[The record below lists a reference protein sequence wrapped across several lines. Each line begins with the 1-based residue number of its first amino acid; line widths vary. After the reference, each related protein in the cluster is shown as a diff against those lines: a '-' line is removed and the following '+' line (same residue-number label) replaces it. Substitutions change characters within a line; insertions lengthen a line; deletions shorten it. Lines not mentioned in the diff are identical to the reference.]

1 MISKFTAPSSE
12 NTAAHW
18 DEAVVVVVMSCSV
31 RSAAPTSTEDS
42 MQPEGPAEQ
51 IRSTLAR
58 IAHLADTGSVEN
70 YVEQFTRE
78 AEWNMP
84 ANPDR
89 GIPAQVRRGR
99 EEIAAG
105 VVERRAAGIQGPGT
119 FTRHVTT
126 AIAVDV
132 TSETTARADAVWTFY
147 VDTTTSPKLS
157 GVGSYAD
164 EFELEDGRWRLSRRV
179 ISRG

>member
-1 MISKFTAPSSE
+1 
-12 NTAAHW
+12 
-18 DEAVVVVVMSCSV
+18 
-31 RSAAPTSTEDS
+31 
-42 MQPEGPAEQ
+42 MQPESLAEQ

-58 IAHLADTGSVEN
+58 IAHLADTGSVED

-132 TSETTARADAVWTFY
+132 TSKRQPARMRCGRS
-147 VDTTTSPKLS
+147 TSTRPQLPSSVAS
-157 GVGSYAD
+157 GATPTSSNSKMGGGDCRD
-164 EFELEDGRWRLSRRV
+164 E
-179 ISRG
+179 